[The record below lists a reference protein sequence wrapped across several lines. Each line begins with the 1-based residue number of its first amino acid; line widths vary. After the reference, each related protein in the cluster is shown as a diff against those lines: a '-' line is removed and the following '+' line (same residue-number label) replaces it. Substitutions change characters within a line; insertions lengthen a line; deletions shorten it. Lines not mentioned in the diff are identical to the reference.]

1 MIFISFSSPCTKT
14 IILLLHSVKALEPYG
29 TQSAHDQEHV
39 KLKMD
44 SVEGC
49 LLNLYYWLHLADIT
63 IFRFYTS
70 FISVNVPLLLGSEV
84 SLVLFLLFLY
94 NSLHVA
100 TSYMC
105 LEAIKIPGLLNNM
118 SQSIARSHS

>member
-1 MIFISFSSPCTKT
+1 MLVVIVMTGHICISVFIGIQAIYF
-14 IILLLHSVKALEPYG
+14 IYINLRVKKFGVIVFEL
-29 TQSAHDQEHV
+29 
-39 KLKMD
+39 
-44 SVEGC
+44 
-49 LLNLYYWLHLADIT
+49 
-63 IFRFYTS
+63 
-70 FISVNVPLLLGSEV
+70 VNVPLFLESEV
-84 SLVLFLLFLY
+84 SLVLFLLILY

>member
-1 MIFISFSSPCTKT
+1 MGP
-14 IILLLHSVKALEPYG
+14 LE
-29 TQSAHDQEHV
+29 
-39 KLKMD
+39 
-44 SVEGC
+44 
-49 LLNLYYWLHLADIT
+49 NLDNWLHLADIT

-70 FISVNVPLLLGSEV
+70 FIIVNVSLLLGSEV
-84 SLVLFLLFLY
+84 SLVLFLLILY

-105 LEAIKIPGLLNNM
+105 LEAIKIPGLLNNNM